1 MGVEHEVQNALAWRH
16 RRSTV
21 YGAQVANVV
30 ARLRGS
36 GDGTAILLVA
46 HYDSVFTGPG
56 ASDDGAAV
64 AVLLELADR
73 FQREAFSLDE
83 TAVTLLFTVG
93 EEAQM
98 QGALA
103 YAGDRQIQDHAGA
116 STPTCAIN
124 LEVLGQN
131 GGYLL
136 WEQDGTAMISLPND
150 AALNSALA
158 RAVEAVTGEPPIWA
172 PQLNSD
178 AFAFLRA
185 GIPAA
190 TLGSYDRDLGGRGL
204 HSALDSAS
212 RVDPARLAEAAEVLC
227 HLLQELDTGGDLLGD

>member
-1 MGVEHEVQNALAWRH
+1 MGANLVGGRFSP
-16 RRSTV
+16 RPSS
-21 YGAQVANVV
+21 GAVDN
-30 ARLRGS
+30 
-36 GDGTAILLVA
+36 
-46 HYDSVFTGPG
+46 
-56 ASDDGAAV
+56 GAAV
-64 AVLLELADR
+64 AVLLEMAKL
-73 FQREAFSLDE
+73 FHREAFSLDE

-103 YAGDRQIQDHAGA
+103 YVDGTCAKERAGA
-116 STPTCAIN
+116 PMPTCSVN

-136 WEQDGTAMISLPND
+136 WERDGTAMVSLPND
-150 AALNSALA
+150 ASLKAALA
-158 RAVEAVTGEPPIWA
+158 RAIEAVTGEPPIWS

-204 HSALDSAS
+204 HSALDSPS
-212 RVDPARLAEAAEVLC
+212 RVDPARLAEAVEVLC
-227 HLLQELDTGGDLLGD
+227 HLLKELDTAGSGSAIQAP